1 MSTKNQV
8 ILFAIFIGLLNSC
21 EFNKNDSDSETN
33 QMIDV
38 FGKFEIELPLNW
50 HKEFNSTEFSAGIIS
65 SDTSKELSETIVI
78 NANWNL
84 DTVNINSHLEDL
96 MDSLNTT
103 IGLETKIKKT
113 GSINEYRTYF
123 SYGYGLDSL
132 TDLKLNQLLYILKS
146 DSLKGHILLTARI
159 YGDTLKNEHSK
170 QVSQIVES
178 IRMKK

>member
-21 EFNKNDSDSETN
+21 EFNKNDSESN
-33 QMIDV
+33 LNKVIDV

-65 SDTSKELSETIVI
+65 SDTTKELSETIII
-78 NANWNL
+78 NANWNQ
-84 DTVNINSHLEDL
+84 DTVFINSHLENF
-96 MDSLNTT
+96 MDSLKTT
-103 IGLETKIKKT
+103 HGLETKIKKT
-113 GSINEYRTYF
+113 GSINGYRTYF
-123 SYGYGLDSL
+123 NYGFGLDSMS
-132 TDLKLNQLLYILKS
+132 DLKFNQLLYILKS

-159 YGDTLKNEHSK
+159 YGDTIKHEHSE